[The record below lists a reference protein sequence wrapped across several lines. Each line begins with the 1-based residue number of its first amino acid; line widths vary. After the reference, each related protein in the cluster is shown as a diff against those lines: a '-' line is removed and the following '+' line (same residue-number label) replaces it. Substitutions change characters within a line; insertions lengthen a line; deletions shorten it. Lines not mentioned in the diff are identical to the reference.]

1 MKDKD
6 KLHEEILKADMK
18 NVEKIWK
25 ESDGEQTLA
34 ALLEKMTK
42 DELVKIAKK
51 YSVKGITT
59 LKKAAAVEKIKDVV
73 LTKAN
78 IALESME
85 ENTLKFVEELIKVNG
100 LKKYKF
106 DEVIYIN
113 YLRNRGLAFS
123 GIKDEEAFVVM
134 PEELKEVISKQ
145 LNKEVRDKARLN
157 GEIIKAMAGMVYY
170 YGVCNFDLVKA
181 NLENIFG
188 KTFEE
193 SYLNGLIANGEEL
206 GYDYV
211 IEEKLLCHIDV
222 EDVEGVLQLQE
233 KAENDYYKFDKKSLI
248 KAGKIDFVEENKQG
262 AKIEKVL
269 GEVFVIDKNILKD
282 EMVGFIVAIKNEM
295 EMQEAIDN
303 FLEAYE
309 IQSDEERN
317 IFVHELELFAKS
329 IRKWSLK
336 GYTQD
341 EVEKLKARVVNTVK
355 IGRNDP
361 CICGSGKKYKKC
373 CG

>member
-1 MKDKD
+1 MK
-6 KLHEEILKADMK
+6 K
-18 NVEKIWK
+18 N
-25 ESDGEQTLA
+25 
-34 ALLEKMTK
+34 
-42 DELVKIAKK
+42 
-51 YSVKGITT
+51 
-59 LKKAAAVEKIKDVV
+59 
-73 LTKAN
+73 
-78 IALESME
+78 
-85 ENTLKFVEELIKVNG
+85 
-100 LKKYKF
+100 
-106 DEVIYIN
+106 
-113 YLRNRGLAFS
+113 
-123 GIKDEEAFVVM
+123 
-134 PEELKEVISKQ
+134 
-145 LNKEVRDKARLN
+145 
-157 GEIIKAMAGMVYY
+157 YY
-170 YGVCNFDLVKA
+170 
-181 NLENIFG
+181 
-188 KTFEE
+188 
-193 SYLNGLIANGEEL
+193 
-206 GYDYV
+206 
-211 IEEKLLCHIDV
+211 HIDV

-248 KAGKIDFVEENKQG
+248 KAGKIDFDEENKQG